1 MSLYF
6 CLVFFWGRNRE
17 GDLTSLW
24 SCESNAP
31 NSSPSTIFFNIC
43 HVTSS
48 HDQQVTLYV
57 AFIQYQKANHMFR
70 KSRVRD
76 KNEKIKETLWK
87 LWVLG
92 KMCP

>member
-31 NSSPSTIFFNIC
+31 NSSPIIFFNIH

-57 AFIQYQKANHMFR
+57 VFIQYQKASHMFR
-70 KSRVRD
+70 KSGAHD
-76 KNEKIKETLWK
+76 KNEKIKETLWE